1 MSGAFNRA
9 EFIATFKTEAEE
21 HLGKLSKGLVV
32 LEKNPDDAE
41 LLKELFR
48 VAHTLKGV
56 ARMMGFFEIQEIA
69 HRIEDIF
76 GALTE
81 KNLKFSSEIANKTFK
96 ALDSIKIILDKIIR
110 GQHVDIDVSVV
121 CSELEL
127 CLVSRDSKSL
137 HKELKAQS
145 RAKDKKEERKK
156 ESPAAEEEVI
166 KKKEESFLETVNN
179 STLPQASPAPID
191 EYVRVSLSRINKL
204 LNLLGEMVI
213 NKIKA
218 SQKIIALKKITKSTK
233 EHQKRLSVFFDDF
246 KNNDDFKNSAD
257 FKRSLDVLH
266 QCNVDAEKIKEEMAA
281 IFEEI
286 SNEAIHMDP
295 IIDELQQRMKEIRML
310 SCSTIFDDFPRLVRD
325 IAFEQ
330 AKKINLIVKGDE
342 TELDKKVLE
351 AIKDPLIH
359 ILRNCVD
366 HGIEL
371 PEERKAAGKNEEGTI
386 RIYAAQEGG
395 QVVIEVSDDG
405 RGLNIDKIKEII
417 LKKRLASEIELH
429 KMNEEE
435 VSLFIFRSG
444 FSTSPIITDI
454 SGRGVGLDIVK
465 TQIDKLKGKVHIT
478 FEKGKGTKIILELP
492 LTIAIIDVLLA
503 NVNAQSYAFP
513 MLSIEEIL
521 KIKPSDISTVEN
533 KMAIRVRERTVA
545 LVRLSDVLGL
555 PAIIKE
561 DEERRNKE
569 ELNVIIVT
577 SLEKRVGFI
586 VDTIVAEQ
594 EVFIKS
600 LGPHLGKIKNIAGAT
615 VLGTGKVIVILDVA
629 DLIASSRMDH
639 SALAQQKTFSI
650 EEKAK
655 KKILVVEDSLT
666 TRELERSILESQ
678 GYHVNTAIDGLD
690 ALDKLAQVKY
700 DLIVCDVQMPRM
712 DGFEFCKTF
721 KQKEQYKDIPLIF
734 VTALAKEEDKRRG
747 IEVGAQAYIV
757 KSAFDQTNLLETIE
771 RLAG

>member
-1 MSGAFNRA
+1 MAGAFNRA

-32 LEKNPDDAE
+32 LEKNPDDGE

-81 KNLKFSSEIANKTFK
+81 KNLKFSSEIANKIFK
-96 ALDSIKIILDKIIR
+96 ALDSVKIILDKIIH

-127 CLVSRDSKSL
+127 CLAGKDTKSM
-137 HKELKAQS
+137 HRELKVQS

-156 ESPAAEEEVI
+156 EPPAAEEAAIEKKPEVFS
-166 KKKEESFLETVNN
+166 ESTDNP
-179 STLPQASPAPID
+179 TLPQALSAPID

-233 EHQKRLSVFFDDF
+233 EHQKRLSDFFDDF
-246 KNNDDFKNSAD
+246 KSNDDFKKSAD

-266 QCNVDAEKIKEEMAA
+266 QCNVDAEKIKEEMSA
-281 IFEEI
+281 IFEDI

-310 SCSTIFDDFPRLVRD
+310 PCSTIFDDFPRLVRD

-330 AKKINLIVKGDE
+330 AKRINLIVKGDE

-371 PEERKAAGKNEEGTI
+371 PEERKAAGKNGEGNI

-395 QVVIEVSDDG
+395 QVVIKVEDDG
-405 RGLNIDKIKEII
+405 RGLNIDKIKEIV
-417 LKKRLASEIELH
+417 LKKRLASEIELN
-429 KMNEEE
+429 KMSEEE
-435 VSLFIFRSG
+435 ISLFIFRSG
-444 FSTSPIITDI
+444 FSTSPLITDI

-492 LTIAIIDVLLA
+492 LTIAIINVLLA
-503 NVNAQSYAFP
+503 NVNGQSYAFP

-521 KIKPSDISTVEN
+521 KIKPSNISTVEN
-533 KMAIRVRERTVA
+533 KMAIQVRERTVA
-545 LVRLSDVLGL
+545 LVRLSDILGL
-555 PAIIKE
+555 PTIIKD

-569 ELNVIIVT
+569 ELDVIIAT

-586 VDTIVAEQ
+586 VDAIVSEQ

-600 LGPHLGKIKNIAGAT
+600 LGPHLGKIRNIAGAT

-629 DLIASSRMDH
+629 DLIASSRMVH
-639 SALAQQKTFSI
+639 PALAQQKAISI

-712 DGFEFCKTF
+712 DGFEFCRTF
-721 KQKEQYKDIPLIF
+721 KQNEQYKDIPLIF